1 MLLSQQQLSHDG
13 KFNLSHQYGSATLER
28 QTNDKQLNK
37 QNIQEIQEMLD
48 KYQEHQTFDEGAQ

>member
-1 MLLSQQQLSHDG
+1 MLLSQQQLPHDG
-13 KFNLSHQYGSATLER
+13 KYNLGHPYGSATLER

-48 KYQEHQTFDEGAQ
+48 KYQEH